1 MDVFSDFM
9 NTIGSIAID
18 FNMGSW
24 LLTLFA
30 VWMGIGTA
38 VFLKRNGI
46 VLPLV
51 KKTDIAKVGAVGD
64 LVKMGTVGDFAM
76 GFFISFGF
84 STAGIAPFFAWSL
97 STMLASAADWVRK
110 KHEGRTS
117 AIVILRVEVLELM
130 ELLQNDPK
138 KFRVVIREK
147 MGIDDEP
154 DLPASEE
161 DIPDPEQPELG
172 SVVLCE
178 SEGESE
184 PEDKV
189 IPEPEPPSETPPP
202 EE

>member
-1 MDVFSDFM
+1 MDIFSDFV
-9 NTIGSIAID
+9 NAIGSIAID
-18 FNMGSW
+18 FNFGTW
-24 LLTLFA
+24 ALTLFA

-46 VLPLV
+46 VLPLIE
-51 KKTDIAKVGAVGD
+51 KPD
-64 LVKMGTVGDFAM
+64 VKMGTIGDFAM

-117 AIVILRVEVLELM
+117 AITTLREEVLELM

-138 KFRVVIREK
+138 QFRVVIREK
-147 MGIDDEP
+147 IGIVDDNIEP
-154 DLPASEE
+154 DLPATEE
-161 DIPDPEQPELG
+161 EIPDPDTVQPKSG

-178 SEGESE
+178 SEGKPE
-184 PEDKV
+184 PEAKV
-189 IPEPEPPSETPPP
+189 IPEPEPSPETPPP
-202 EE
+202 EG